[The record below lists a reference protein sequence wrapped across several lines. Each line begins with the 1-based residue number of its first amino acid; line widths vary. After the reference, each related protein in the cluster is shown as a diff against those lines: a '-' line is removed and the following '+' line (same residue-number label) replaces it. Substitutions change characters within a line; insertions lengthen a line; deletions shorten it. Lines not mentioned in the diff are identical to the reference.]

1 MTFHEVRIAFTVE
14 PFDQAVA
21 FYRDSLGLA
30 IVNVWQSE
38 QGRGVV
44 LALGQ
49 ETTLELLDPAHAA
62 FVDQVEVG
70 KRVSGPVR
78 LALAVEDVATM
89 VHTMQTAGAQVVS
102 EPTPTP
108 WGDYN
113 ARLVAPDGIHITL
126 FQSPQSATQERE
138 GEGS

>member
-1 MTFHEVRIAFTVE
+1 MFHEVRIVFTVE
-14 PFDQAVA
+14 PFDQAIE
-21 FYRDSLGLA
+21 FYHNRLGLA
-30 IVNVWQSE
+30 IVNAWQSE

-44 LALGQ
+44 LALGH

-78 LALAVEDVATM
+78 LALAVEDVETTL
-89 VHTMQTAGAQVVS
+89 HTIRAAGAQVVS
-102 EPTPTP
+102 GPTLTP
-108 WGDYN
+108 WGDCN
-113 ARLVAPDGIHITL
+113 ARLVAPESMHITL
-126 FQSPQSATQERE
+126 FQPSIQERE